1 MNFILP
7 TLATLSALTLVRL
20 LVKARG
26 KPVSVAILGVSL
38 CLVLVSLMIIPG
50 AMMIGHNGNS
60 IGAFNNRA
68 VSDTVI
74 NEDHKFLSDMIQKQ
88 NQEKAES
95 DSKPA
100 PRAELV
106 VNTSEVRRA
115 QLVVNSRVIERG
127 ETVHSVGQANR

>member
-7 TLATLSALTLVRL
+7 TLAALTAVTLVCFL
-20 LVKARG
+20 LGARG
-26 KPVSVAILGVSL
+26 KPVLVVILGVSL

-50 AMMIGHNGNS
+50 GTMIAHKGNS

-68 VSDTVI
+68 VPDTIVK
-74 NEDHKFLSDMIQKQ
+74 EDHKFLNDLVR
-88 NQEKAES
+88 QE
-95 DSKPA
+95 DQDKPA

-115 QLVVNSRVIERG
+115 QLVVNSRG
-127 ETVHSVGQANR
+127 EMVRPAGQVNR